1 MSFLLSS
8 PSSTVYAMRTLSFW
22 PKQQRNS
29 APEKKVERISSNT
42 KISTETKQSESDVLR
57 RVWLCRS
64 FLFKF
69 RVAFYFSVLW
79 ISVGFFPLVPFSS
92 VFPLSTEVRPV
103 FFHFMPP
110 FSSHL
115 CGPDSFHPQA
125 DLAPETAVQCERR
138 GRAPTHFVNEKIDE
152 SVKISWL

>member
-103 FFHFMPP
+103 FFP
-110 FSSHL
+110 FYAPFFLPSLWSGFISSASWFGSGDCSTMRKARASANTL
-115 CGPDSFHPQA
+115 CKW
-125 DLAPETAVQCERR
+125 ENRRKCE
-138 GRAPTHFVNEKIDE
+138 N
-152 SVKISWL
+152 